1 MTPHELRAALDRLDL
16 SAAEAGHLLGMHVQ
30 AMHCGGAG
38 EHCSPGRSR
47 STPAWLHQGPSAGSA
62 ADDP

>member
-1 MTPHELRAALDRLDL
+1 MLQQFVDPVAIAAQIKR
-16 SAAEAGHLLGMHVQ
+16 VQ

-47 STPAWLHQGPSAGSA
+47 STSPRTGCGG
-62 ADDP
+62 